1 MEEQFE
7 TYRPLLFSIA
17 YRMTGSASDAEDL
30 VQETY
35 LRATA
40 APHEDIR
47 SPKAYLSKIITN
59 LCLDYLKS
67 ARTQREQYI
76 GPWLP
81 EPLLTSDERLAPLAT
96 VEQRESISFAFLVLL
111 ESLTPPERAV
121 LLLHD
126 VFDYS
131 YEEIARIIGKSAA
144 NCRQLL
150 HRARKSVAERRL
162 RFEPS
167 AEQQRQIIGR
177 FLVACQQ
184 GDVNALTEVLARE
197 VTSWSDGGGKVAAAT
212 QPIFGQEKVIRL
224 LLGLMS
230 KAPADLTAT
239 AAQINGGLAIVLWV
253 GGALYDVITFD
264 IADGQIQNLRFV
276 LNPDK
281 LAYLAQQLQAVTL
294 TPEQQRALNAVSK

>member
-17 YRMTGSASDAEDL
+17 YRMVGSASDAEDL

-35 LRATA
+35 LRVRTA
-40 APHEDIR
+40 PRDEIR
-47 SPKAYLSKIITN
+47 SPKSYLSAIITH
-59 LCLDYLKS
+59 LCIDYLKS
-67 ARTQREQYI
+67 ARVQREQYI

-96 VEQRESISFAFLVLL
+96 IEQRESISFAFMVLL

-121 LLLHD
+121 FLLHD

-131 YEEIARIIGKSAA
+131 YEEIASIIGKSAA

-150 HRARKSVAERRL
+150 HRARKGVAERRP

-177 FLVACQQ
+177 FLAACQQ
-184 GDVNALTEVLARE
+184 GNVDALTEVLARE
-197 VTSWSDGGGKVAAAT
+197 VTTWSDGGGKAAAAT
-212 QPIFGQEKVIRL
+212 RPLHGRDKVSRF

-230 KAPADLTAT
+230 KAPADLAFSE
-239 AAQINGGLAIVLWV
+239 AEINGQPAVLLWI
-253 GGALYDVITFD
+253 GGMLYDVMSFE
-264 IADGQIQNLRFV
+264 IADGQIQNLRVV

-281 LAYLAQQLQAVTL
+281 LAYLAQQLHGQPST
-294 TPEQQRALNAVSK
+294 